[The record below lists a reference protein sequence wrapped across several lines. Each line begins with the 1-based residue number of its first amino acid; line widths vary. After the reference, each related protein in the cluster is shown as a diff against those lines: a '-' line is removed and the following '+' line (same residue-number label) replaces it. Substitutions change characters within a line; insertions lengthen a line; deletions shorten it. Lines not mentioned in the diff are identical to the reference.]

1 MGCQERAGFLVRER
15 FIPTPSTVS
24 PQAHAFLPNPPAFGQ
39 ASARTVI
46 LHRALARAGID
57 AQSHVREVMTHGIV
71 SGAPETK
78 ELMDEHVQFLLART
92 GTD

>member
-1 MGCQERAGFLVRER
+1 MGGQERAGIFVPER
-15 FIPTPSTVS
+15 FIPTPSSVG
-24 PQAHAFLPNPPAFGQ
+24 PPARALLSKPPPFGR
-39 ASARTVI
+39 ASTSTVM
-46 LHRALARAGID
+46 LHRALGRAGIE
-57 AQSHVREVMTHGIV
+57 ARLHIRKAVAHGVV